1 MGYQRNE
8 SYFPVFSET
17 IGSVGYKLKKDETNC
32 DDKRDNTKMK
42 RSTAPLECA
51 RKCSF
56 REEDSEREEE
66 YLGKEFILYDNKPES
81 EVIRCI
87 CVKGECYEEEKLKA
101 TLYTIT
107 IDEGGLLIRGWSFTT
122 QQ

>member
-1 MGYQRNE
+1 MGSQRNE

-56 REEDSEREEE
+56 RWEEE
-66 YLGKEFILYDNKPES
+66 ALGKEFVLYDYEPES
-81 EVIRCI
+81 DFVRCL
-87 CVKGECYEEEKLKA
+87 CVKGECDEKKEPQFK
-101 TLYTIT
+101 LYTIT
-107 IDEGGLLIRGWSFTT
+107 IDQGKFLILGPP
-122 QQ
+122 